1 MTENKCIKKI
11 ISMNFFFIIF
21 FPNKSI
27 FLQIIA
33 ALTDSNKK
41 YNKGNNRTNFTKIFS
56 HRCSMLFN

>member
-1 MTENKCIKKI
+1 MTENKYIKKI
-11 ISMNFFFIIF
+11 ISMNFFFIMF

-41 YNKGNNRTNFTKIFS
+41 YNKGNNFTKIFS